1 MRHMPEPLSPSAR
14 FLHDTGTLALLAVV
28 LVPLYLMLNQYWQ
41 SLVLLVVFYGL
52 FGFFCVRLGRYTR
65 RVMRRLPAEIP
76 PWQAV
81 PTLIPPPPGLE
92 KHFSTADAIQSVRK
106 DPHYVQEVLK
116 PRLRQLVLYRIS
128 GVISGVPDGSLE
140 GLNALQRAQLDPVLL
155 DFLQRPEATGLW
167 ARYSQRQRRV
177 DTLLEILQ
185 RV

>member
-76 PWQAV
+76 PWQTV
-81 PTLIPPPPGLE
+81 PTLVSPPPGLE

-116 PRLRQLVLYRIS
+116 PRLRHLIAFRVS
-128 GVISGVPDGSLE
+128 GVAETEPEALTASQLAPLE
-140 GLNALQRAQLDPVLL
+140 PILL
-155 DFLQRPEATGLW
+155 DFLQRPEATGPW
-167 ARYSQRQRRV
+167 ARYCQRQRRV
-177 DTLLEILQ
+177 DTVLEILQ
-185 RV
+185 RVEEL

>member
-1 MRHMPEPLSPSAR
+1 MPEPLSPSAR

-92 KHFSTADAIQSVRK
+92 KHFSTANAIQSVRK

-116 PRLRQLVLYRIS
+116 PRLRHLITFRV
-128 GVISGVPDGSLE
+128 SGVPNMELE
-140 GLNALQRAQLDPVLL
+140 ALKASQLAHLDPILL
-155 DFLQRPEATGLW
+155 DFLQCPEATGLW
-167 ARYSQRQRRV
+167 TRYCQR
-177 DTLLEILQ
+177 
-185 RV
+185 

>member
-28 LVPLYLMLNQYWQ
+28 LVPLYMMLNQYWQ
-41 SLVLLVVFYGL
+41 SLVFLVAFYGL
-52 FGFFCVRLGRYTR
+52 FGLFCVRLGRYTR

-76 PWQAV
+76 PWQTV
-81 PTLIPPPPGLE
+81 PTLVTPPPGLE
-92 KHFSTADAIQSVRK
+92 KHFRTADAIESVRK

-116 PRLRQLVLYRIS
+116 PRLRQLVLYR
-128 GVISGVPDGSLE
+128 VSGVPDGSLE
-140 GLNALQRAQLDPVLL
+140 GLNALQRTQLDPVLL

-185 RV
+185 RVEEL